1 MPLSTLDRTPP
12 PFFRQGTPALTK
24 VMFCAALAIFLM
36 VADARFNLTA
46 PLRSLL
52 ATVLLP
58 LQRTL
63 LVPVEAV
70 GSSRDYMSGL
80 EEAVAARDAAQLQL
94 TRQSVRVER
103 VEQLELENARLRGL
117 LELRPQLQVRSQ
129 AAEVLFEAPDPYT
142 RKLVIDHGATQG
154 VKLGSPVINEGG
166 VVGQITRV
174 FPLSSEV
181 TLLND
186 KDAAIPVLNTRTLQ
200 RSAAFGDSDGEGMEL
215 RYLSGNADVQVGDVL
230 TTSGVDGVYPPGM
243 PVAKV
248 AHVARRVDSGFAK
261 VDLQLSASVQ
271 NLRHVLVLE
280 PVGLQLPAKEEIP
293 VDPPPRPASAANAKK
308 GARR

>member
-36 VADARFNLTA
+36 VADARFNVTA
-46 PLRSLL
+46 PLRSIL

-58 LQRTL
+58 MQRAL

-70 GSSRDYMSGL
+70 GSSREYMGGL
-80 EEAVAARDAAQLQL
+80 EEAVAAREAAQLQL

-103 VEQLELENARLRGL
+103 VEQLEQENARLRGL

-181 TLLND
+181 TLLSD
-186 KDAAIPVLNTRTLQ
+186 KDAAIPVLNTRTSQ
-200 RSAAFGDSDGEGMEL
+200 RSAAFGNSDGEGMEL
-215 RYLSGNADVQVGDVL
+215 RFLSGNADVQVGDVL
-230 TTSGVDGVYPPGM
+230 TTSGVDGIYPPGM

-248 AHVARRVDSGFAK
+248 VRVARRVDSGFAK
-261 VDLQLSASVQ
+261 VDLQLSASVE

-280 PVGLQLPAKEEIP
+280 PVGLQMPAKEDVP
-293 VDPPPRPASAANAKK
+293 VDPPPRPPSATNAKK
-308 GARR
+308 GVRR